1 MTGHQNRGRVLASIV
16 ALTLVSRL
24 VIVFLPIPFLL
35 AHVVPDDA
43 MYYLTIARNVVS
55 TGVPT
60 FDGIAATNGYHPLW
74 LALLI
79 PISALRLDPE
89 ATLRGALLLQTAF
102 EATSVVLLDRL
113 ARRLGAGNIAAL
125 FGACLY
131 ACSPIVLTQAGGL
144 NGLETPL
151 ATMLLLMF
159 LLAAACGIVGV
170 ETTVRVS
177 AVGITGAAL
186 TLARLD
192 MVLVVA
198 AVAIVMLIRNRC
210 DRRAMLRITL
220 ATLIPGG
227 VVSVF
232 AAINASY
239 FNDPIPVSATSIG
252 WFARE
257 VMNVSSWSLAEWG
270 FRIGSNMVW
279 TVRFV
284 PFGMIAVHG
293 TLAAT
298 AGVVIVSAWIVSRY
312 RPSLRTS
319 CWRPGALSLIVGLGV
334 AWIIFVVTQTLR
346 IPPLRSW
353 YHGMWM
359 APFTLVAVRGLDAMQ
374 AGASGRE
381 AKARTIWSLVAV
393 LLLTIIGAY
402 NAVVREG
409 RDGAKREM
417 AKVMARMLPP
427 GTLVGSWNAGTI
439 AHFAPTIR
447 VVNLDGAVN
456 NRAWV
461 YIQQRSLN
469 AYRRAVGIDYLVD
482 DMGSYHAWSRCWT
495 PAGAPILEDAT
506 VLVRI
511 PIPDTDDTI
520 ALSKMAPR

>member
-1 MTGHQNRGRVLASIV
+1 MV

-24 VIVFLPIPFLL
+24 AIVFSPIPFLL

-43 MYYLTIARNVVS
+43 MYYLTIARNVVF

-89 ATLRGALLLQTAF
+89 ATLRGALLLQAAF
-102 EATSVVLLDRL
+102 EVTSVVLLDRL
-113 ARRLGAGNIAAL
+113 ARRLGAGNVAAL

-131 ACSPIVLTQAGGL
+131 ACSPIVLTQAGGM

-159 LLAAACGIVGV
+159 LLAAARGIVGV

-192 MVLVVA
+192 MVIVVA
-198 AVAIVMLIRNRC
+198 AVAIVMLIRNRR

-220 ATLIPGG
+220 ATLIPGA
-227 VVSVF
+227 VVSAF
-232 AAINASY
+232 AAINAYY

-257 VMNVSSWSLAEWG
+257 VMDVYSWSLAEWG
-270 FRIGSNMVW
+270 FRIGSNMLW

-298 AGVVIVSAWIVSRY
+298 SGAVIVSAWIAYRY

-319 CWRPGALSLIVGLGV
+319 CWRPGALWLIVGLGV
-334 AWIIFVVTQTLR
+334 AWIVFVVTQTLR

-359 APFTLVAVRGLDAMQ
+359 APFTLVAVRGLEAMQ
-374 AGASGRE
+374 PGASGRE
-381 AKARTIWSLVAV
+381 AIVRTVWSLVAV

-402 NAVVREG
+402 NALVREG

-461 YIQQRSLN
+461 YIQLRSLDT
-469 AYRRAVGIDYLVD
+469 YRRAIGIDYLVD
-482 DMGSYHAWSRCWT
+482 DLGSYHAWSRCWT
-495 PAGAPILEDAT
+495 PTGAPILEDAT